1 MSRKPIFVISGLLW
15 LCVAASAADSAFLKD
30 ACQGGIMEMKLGQLA
45 QTNASSQQVKDF
57 GQRMV
62 NDHSR
67 MNMSVRDLAG
77 KQSVTLPSDISIKD
91 KITYDLI
98 SKKTGADFDRAY
110 MEDMIADHK
119 ADVAAFERE
128 VESGTDP
135 EAKAVAQKALPTIRE
150 HLRMAEEIGRQL
162 GVKP

>member
-1 MSRKPIFVISGLLW
+1 
-15 LCVAASAADSAFLKD
+15 VAASAADSAFLKD

>member
-1 MSRKPIFVISGLLW
+1 MSRKPIVVISGLLW
-15 LCVAASAADSAFLKD
+15 LCMAASAADSAFLKD

-57 GQRMV
+57 GERMV

-77 KQSVTLPSDISIKD
+77 KQSVTLPSDISMKD

-98 SKKTGADFDRAY
+98 SKKTGPDFDRAY
-110 MEDMIADHK
+110 MEDMIKDHK
-119 ADVAAFERE
+119 DDVAAFERE